1 MVSDAVITGAG
12 IGGLTLAL
20 ALRRR
25 GVRVR
30 CLERAMDL
38 ERGGAGLSLA
48 PNAMRGLRQL
58 GLEGAALAAGETIS
72 RAAILDEGGR
82 ALSGEIDVANLSRE
96 AGAATLALHRAR
108 LHALLLDAVGRDV
121 VHRGVSVRGY
131 ETSGDR
137 VIVHCG
143 DGDERIETELLI
155 GADGLRS
162 VVRAQMIGDGE
173 PRYSGYTS
181 WRGVTLAHAV
191 PMPARMSESWG
202 RGERFGIVAIGFGEI
217 YWFACA
223 DAPPG
228 GRDGEAKVELLARF
242 RGWHV
247 PVEAIIAATPAG
259 QILRTDISDR
269 RPVTSWHAGRIVL
282 LGDAAHPMTPNLGQG
297 AGQAIEDAVTLD
309 CCLAETTSVE
319 AGLRAYEQKRVA
331 RANAI
336 VRASRRVG
344 EIAHWKNSFGV
355 HLRNLGMRAV
365 PAAVRDAQ
373 TRRIFRAS
381 AF

>member
-1 MVSDAVITGAG
+1 MVTDVVIAGAG

-25 GVRVR
+25 GVSVR
-30 CLERAMDL
+30 CLERAVDL
-38 ERGGAGLSLA
+38 KGGGAGLSLA
-48 PNAMRGLRQL
+48 PNAMRGLRQV
-58 GLEGAALAAGETIS
+58 GLEGAALEAGEVIL
-72 RAAILDEGGR
+72 RAAILDEAGR
-82 ALSGEIDVANLSRE
+82 SLTGEMDIAKLNRE

-108 LHALLLDAVGRDV
+108 LHGLLLDAVGRDV

-131 ETSGDR
+131 EQSGDR

-143 DGDERIETELLI
+143 HGDEHIETDLLI

-181 WRGVTLAHAV
+181 WRGVTPAYAV
-191 PMPARMSESWG
+191 PLVTRMSESWG

-228 GRDGEAKVELLARF
+228 GRDGDARAELLARF
-242 RGWHV
+242 GGWHA
-247 PVEAIIAATPAG
+247 PVEAIIRVTPAE

-269 RPVTSWHAGRIVL
+269 RPVRCWHAGRVVL

-297 AGQAIEDAVTLD
+297 AGQAIEDALVLD
-309 CCLAETTSVE
+309 RCLAEAASVE
-319 AGLRAYEQKRVA
+319 WALRAYERKRMA

-344 EIAHWKNSFGV
+344 EIAHWRNAFAV
-355 HLRNLGMRAV
+355 RLRNAAMRVV
-365 PAAVRDAQ
+365 PATVRDAHA
-373 TRRIFRAS
+373 RRIFRES